1 VTATRE
7 ELLRFAD
14 CCDAAEIWHA
24 AHSARLAA
32 SKLAPPAPDDAP
44 RFRVG
49 DDVIVALDEN
59 DRERGKV
66 VALLSG
72 DLLVR
77 VGDCRVWRSP
87 SEVTPTD
94 APDDEG
100 LSDVDAMAVGA
111 FEANDVLSS
120 SDEMELK
127 GIARRIRTA
136 LANGAGEVERLR
148 NTQATIARV
157 ARQRDSEEAGRLEA
171 LAERDALRAEL
182 DEARRERDEARD
194 ERDVL
199 RAYDTAAHVSSGL
212 AATIAD
218 RDRLRKQLDD
228 TERVLATCRSD
239 WDAWRDWAEARL
251 PMVEWHSDREARALI
266 DAKLAAAKAGP
277 VVTAEDVRV
286 IHRSMRYL
294 AWHSPDFRELRSL
307 ADRLAAFIQSRG
319 ETEAGK

>member
-1 VTATRE
+1 
-7 ELLRFAD
+7 
-14 CCDAAEIWHA
+14 
-24 AHSARLAA
+24 
-32 SKLAPPAPDDAP
+32 
-44 RFRVG
+44 
-49 DDVIVALDEN
+49 
-59 DRERGKV
+59 
-66 VALLSG
+66 
-72 DLLVR
+72 
-77 VGDCRVWRSP
+77 
-87 SEVTPTD
+87 
-94 APDDEG
+94 
-100 LSDVDAMAVGA
+100 
-111 FEANDVLSS
+111 
-120 SDEMELK
+120 
-127 GIARRIRTA
+127 
-136 LANGAGEVERLR
+136 VERLR

-266 DAKLAAAKAGP
+266 DAKLAAAKAN
-277 VVTAEDVRV
+277 VTFTADEVSVARCAAV
-286 IHRSMRYL
+286 FNGS
-294 AWHSPDFRELRSL
+294 
-307 ADRLAAFIQSRG
+307 DRLKSIVEKMERLVQARG